1 MRKEIWAEN
10 PTSTPLLHGREP
22 SDEEVRAFV
31 QSMPAH
37 YRGYDSETVR
47 AHAAIALSR
56 AARRV
61 RLHAFRQLTGG
72 GVAICVVAPD
82 RPGLLSLIAAAMSSH
97 DLDVMAAQ
105 IYTRSLPGGGSE
117 ALDLFWLR
125 RRPLARRPREICPEE
140 LEQVESL
147 LADLMGGDELA
158 GRMIENTVV
167 DVPRSAPG
175 LTWVRFDEDRDN
187 ASVLVVQTYDRPG
200 LLLTVSRALFCVD
213 VQVVRSEVNTTQG
226 RVLDRFHIIDFDG
239 RPIAPD
245 KRGDIEAAVLE
256 ALENLG
262 RGTPG

>member
-1 MRKEIWAEN
+1 MRKEIWAE
-10 PTSTPLLHGREP
+10 SDSSVPLPHGGEP
-22 SDEEVRAFV
+22 SDDEVRAFV

-47 AHAAIALSR
+47 AHASIALSR
-56 AARRV
+56 GTSRV
-61 RLHAFRQLTGG
+61 RLHPWRQLTGG

-82 RPGLLSLIAAAMSSH
+82 RPGLLSLIAAAMTSH

-105 IYTRSLPGGGSE
+105 IYTRSLPYGASE

-125 RRPLARRPREICPEE
+125 RRPLARRPRDITPDE
-140 LEQVESL
+140 LQQVESL
-147 LADLMGGDELA
+147 LADLIGGDELA
-158 GRMIENTVV
+158 GRLIENTVV
-167 DVPRSAPG
+167 DVSYSAPG
-175 LTWVRFDEDRDN
+175 LTWVRFDDDRDG

-239 RPIAPD
+239 HAIPPEKRP
-245 KRGDIEAAVLE
+245 DIEAAVLE

-262 RGTPG
+262 RTFG